1 MQTMQGDGGIASL
14 ASLLPESSAHGQSKG
29 SLLTCARTHFELGF
43 SVNASITLGRMAME
57 QQGEKVSATEL
68 FNNLFTHLQNAAV
81 TGCKRGKK
89 VGLGDQVAWRT
100 TMKTKK
106 RRSRVTAWK
115 QFQSQVQECASTFPS
130 G

>member
-1 MQTMQGDGGIASL
+1 MVTIGANLEGDKAQISEREKKRGN
-14 ASLLPESSAHGQSKG
+14 
-29 SLLTCARTHFELGF
+29 TRTHFELGF

>member
-81 TGCKRGKK
+81 TGCKRQESGFGGSSSMENHHENKK
-89 VGLGDQVAWRT
+89 AE
-100 TMKTKK
+100 K
-106 RRSRVTAWK
+106 
-115 QFQSQVQECASTFPS
+115 
-130 G
+130 